1 MQSNKEQRF
10 VLALDGGGTK
20 TKAAICNSEGQ
31 IAAMAEGEA
40 TNPLSRPWEA
50 VENTI
55 RALVR
60 EVIELAGTDEAAVS
74 VLYLGLA
81 GADRPQIKD
90 RLREAFAAEWGD
102 RLVLDNDAVSALYAG
117 TFGEPGIVLI
127 AGTGSIAYAVT
138 AEGERQRTGG
148 WGYLV
153 GDEGSGFDIGRR
165 GAQAVLQASDGR
177 GKTTLLTGLYLEHFG
192 VNRPDEL
199 IARIYGGANPRKEL
213 ADTSTLVEKAAS
225 LGDEVATELIS
236 LAADDLVELASV
248 SLRKAG
254 SSLPVVLAGG
264 LISADTILRREVLRR
279 AGFATRVSTA
289 PPVIGALVAAMRCA
303 GWHVDEAIQSR
314 LGQSG
319 TA

>member
-20 TKAAICNSEGQ
+20 TR
-31 IAAMAEGEA
+31 AAMCNPAGKIVAMSEGEA

-50 VENTI
+50 VEKTI
-55 RALVR
+55 RLLVQ
-60 EVIELAGTDEAAVS
+60 EVIERAETDEAAVS

-81 GADRPQIKD
+81 GADRPQVTD
-90 RLREAFAAEWGD
+90 RLRESFAAQWGE
-102 RLVLDNDAVSALYAG
+102 RLALDNDAVSALYAG

-138 AEGERQRTGG
+138 AKGERQRTGG

-153 GDEGSGFDIGRR
+153 GDEGSGYDIGRK
-165 GAQAVLQASDGR
+165 GAAAVLRASDGR
-177 GKTTLLTGLYLEHFG
+177 GKTTALTGLYLEHFG
-192 VNRPDEL
+192 LNRPEEL
-199 IARIYGGANPRKEL
+199 IARIYGGDNPRKEL

-225 LGDEVATELIS
+225 LGDEVAMELIG
-236 LAADDLVELASV
+236 LAADDLVELAAV

-264 LISADTILRREVLRR
+264 LLSADTVLRREVLRR
-279 AGFATRVSTA
+279 AGFATRVATA

-303 GWHVDEAIQSR
+303 GWHMDAAVQAR
-314 LGQSG
+314 LERSG
-319 TA
+319 SV

>member
-20 TKAAICNSEGQ
+20 TRAALCDPAGQ
-31 IAAMAEGEA
+31 IVAMAEGEA

-55 RALVR
+55 RLLVQ
-60 EVIELAGTDEAAVS
+60 EVIQRAEAAEAAVS

-81 GADRPQIKD
+81 GADRPQVKD
-90 RLREAFAAEWGD
+90 RLREAFAPQWGE

-117 TFGEPGIVLI
+117 TYGEPGIVLI

-138 AEGERQRTGG
+138 AAGERERTGG

-153 GDEGSGFDIGRR
+153 GDEGSGFDIGRK
-165 GAQAVLQASDGR
+165 GAAAVLRASDGR
-177 GKTTLLTGLYLEHFG
+177 GKPTVLTGLYLEHFG
-192 VNRPDEL
+192 VSRPEEL
-199 IARIYGGANPRKEL
+199 IALIYGADNPRKEL

-225 LGDEVATELIS
+225 LGDEVAMELIG
-236 LAADDLVELASV
+236 LAADDLVELATV

-264 LISADTILRREVLRR
+264 LLSSDTVLRREVLKR
-279 AGFATRVSTA
+279 AGFAARVATA
-289 PPVIGALVAAMRCA
+289 PPVMGALVAAMRCA
-303 GWHVDEAIQSR
+303 GWRMDAAIYAR
-314 LGQSG
+314 LEQSG
-319 TA
+319 SV